1 MAADS
6 HKRTYIL
13 LGAVLGLLIFLN
25 AIGWLDVIKNPIRS
39 IFMPFFAKANNIS
52 ISVGENYEFF
62 KSRENFFSAYR
73 DCRSSLENRAIDD
86 SRVKVLEDDN
96 SSLREIL
103 KFRER
108 IKYSLVVARVIG
120 QNIEKIDQ
128 TILIDRGA
136 EEGIK
141 TGQPVV
147 VGNGMLIGKIVRA
160 EKGMSIVRL
169 INDNQSK
176 IAATVLNA
184 EKSLGVVEG
193 GYGLSVKMNFIPRNE
208 TLRIGDQIITSGL
221 EDLIPRGLLIGSVT
235 AIENETY
242 RPFQAA
248 LLAPGTDL
256 SKLSIIAVLTSS
268 QVE

>member
-1 MAADS
+1 MAINS

-25 AIGWLDVIKNPIRS
+25 ALGWLDIVKNPIRAV
-39 IFMPFFAKANNIS
+39 FMPFFAKANNIS
-52 ISVGENYEFF
+52 ISVGDNYEFF

-73 DCRSSLENRAIDD
+73 ECRSTLENQTVED
-86 SRVKVLEDDN
+86 SRVKLLEEEN
-96 SSLREIL
+96 ASLREIL
-103 KFRER
+103 KFQER
-108 IKYSLVVARVIG
+108 IKFSAVTARVIG

-128 TILIDRGA
+128 TILIDRGT
-136 EEGIK
+136 EDGIK
-141 TGQPVV
+141 IGQPVI
-147 VGNGMLIGKIVRA
+147 VGDGMLIGKIVKT

-176 IAATVLNA
+176 VAATVLNM
-184 EKSLGVVEG
+184 EKSLGIVEG

-208 TLRIGDQIITSGL
+208 TLRIGDQIVTSGL
-221 EDLIPRGLLIGSVT
+221 EDLIPRGLLIGSIT

-256 SKLSIIAVLTSS
+256 SKLSLIAVLISS
-268 QVE
+268 PVN